1 MRSFLFLKK
10 LLHREPNKEP
20 WRYGHKG
27 SFGGKASET
36 SQGLE
41 QVSGLAGFPPKEKFI
56 QPFQCQSMFLYKLT
70 VVFLP
75 FPSTPRFSKKK
86 KNKKILFLLIYMQVS
101 AAVNLLGIVAKK
113 SSLGS
118 VHAKQL

>member
-41 QVSGLAGFPPKEKFI
+41 QVSGLAAFPPKEKFI

-86 KNKKILFLLIYMQVS
+86 K
-101 AAVNLLGIVAKK
+101 KK
-113 SSLGS
+113 SYSYLFICRFL
-118 VHAKQL
+118 QL

>member
-86 KNKKILFLLIYMQVS
+86 KK
-101 AAVNLLGIVAKK
+101 KK
-113 SSLGS
+113 SYSYLFICRFL
-118 VHAKQL
+118 QL

>member
-86 KNKKILFLLIYMQVS
+86 KKKILFLLIYMQVS